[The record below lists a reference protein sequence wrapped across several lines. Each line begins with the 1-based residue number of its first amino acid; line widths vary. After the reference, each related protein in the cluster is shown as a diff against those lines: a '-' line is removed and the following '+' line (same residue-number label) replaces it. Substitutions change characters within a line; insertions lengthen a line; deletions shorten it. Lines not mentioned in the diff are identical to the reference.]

1 MGPIVTLPD
10 QVWVLGD
17 QTVGPQGKTPINI
30 FLVIA
35 KSLPIIG
42 FMFKVN
48 PLLTVN
54 NECRNLLIFIGIT
67 KYLSKIIFQ
76 VSMQPWF

>member
-30 FLVIA
+30 FLINVTSSSTNWAPAFTAAMNDTIVF
-35 KSLPIIG
+35 SG
-42 FMFKVN
+42 
-48 PLLTVN
+48 
-54 NECRNLLIFIGIT
+54 
-67 KYLSKIIFQ
+67 
-76 VSMQPWF
+76 